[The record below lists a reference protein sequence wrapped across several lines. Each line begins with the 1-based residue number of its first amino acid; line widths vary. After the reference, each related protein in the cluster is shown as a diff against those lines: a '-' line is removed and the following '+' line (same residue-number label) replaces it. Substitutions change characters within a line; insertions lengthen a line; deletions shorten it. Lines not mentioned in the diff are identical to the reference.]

1 MTDFMGRLPYFQT
14 MKVSQSLLL
23 VVIAAGMSAAIAKLR
38 AYAKRVI
45 PVGYQDETGFHTGVE
60 K

>member
-1 MTDFMGRLPYFQT
+1 MTVFMGILSYLKP

-23 VVIAAGMSAAIAKLR
+23 VLIAAGMSAVIAKLR

-45 PVGYQDETGFHTGVE
+45 PVGYQDESGFHIGVE
-60 K
+60 E

>member
-1 MTDFMGRLPYFQT
+1 

-23 VVIAAGMSAAIAKLR
+23 VIIAAGVSAAFAKLR

-45 PVGYQDETGFHTGVE
+45 PVGYQDESGFHTGVE